1 MRELVFQRAFK
12 TDFKKIRNDAQKFRL
27 VAEVM
32 ELLRTRDELPPE
44 YHEHPLRGKYAGTLE
59 CHAAPDLLVVYIR
72 TATKV
77 TLVRVGSHA
86 ALFK

>member
-1 MRELVFQRAFK
+1 MLEIRKRSLFKRDLKAFANNPAALE
-12 TDFKKIRNDAQKFRL
+12 KICAIVFRL
-27 VAEVM
+27 ANGE
-32 ELLRTRDELPPE
+32 TLPPSCR
-44 YHEHPLRGKYAGTLE
+44 EHPLKGDYAGTLE

-72 TATKV
+72 TATRI